1 MWYVETLSHHRRE
14 LISNIEIISVIV
26 RIPGLDYFLVLL
38 WCHHMIFSYLVFVRD
53 SLRALFI
60 CSCCLLNLVM

>member
-1 MWYVETLSHHRRE
+1 MRLKNISRTNMWYVETLSHHRRE

-38 WCHHMIFSYLVFVRD
+38 LV
-53 SLRALFI
+53 S
-60 CSCCLLNLVM
+60 